1 MLTLLHP
8 ASPYHSRNSATDVNL
23 RIGNGGAGK
32 SGLIRITLTNAFI
45 KSSVKNGS
53 AAFKPAWYKSNTTE
67 SIHYRPVWYAWRD
80 HFMLT
85 GPHSNTAQLSKTSDI
100 LTMFSSLYTAAKN
113 RIGPVRTRFLPRY
126 DKSATSIKESD
137 PWIGIGQLRCSSPAV
152 PWTAYSTWYH
162 HYIAYPFQALTAAIL
177 LEKDLQRQTT
187 IYKTATGTSS
197 DFLLNPAH
205 IINGNMATNA
215 EVAHSFAQWVISNK
229 GQAIITGF
237 EKYGQQLYT
246 GAPAN
251 KTAHLQDL
259 LANEGLLRKR
269 FDCSGHLLQTVLRA
283 TSTYPS

>member
-8 ASPYHSRNSATDVNL
+8 ASPYHSTLLEKLATFAFAGDTTALYNGGRNSATDVNL

-32 SGLIRITLTNAFI
+32 SGLIRITLANAFI

-67 SIHYRPVWYAWRD
+67 SIHYRKGDTVDMGITYDLVAESLAIRQGVTEA
-80 HFMLT
+80 L
-85 GPHSNTAQLSKTSDI
+85 SAQLNKTSDI
-100 LTMFSSLYTAAKN
+100 LTMFSSLYTAAEN
-113 RIGPVRTRFLPRY
+113 RSGPVRTRFLPRY

-152 PWTAYSTWYH
+152 PWTVYSTWYH
-162 HYIAYPFQALTAAIL
+162 QYIAYPFQALTAAIL

-187 IYKTATGTSS
+187 IYKTATGNSS

-205 IINGNMATNA
+205 IIVGNMATNA

-237 EKYGQQLYT
+237 EKYGQQLPL
-246 GAPAN
+246 G
-251 KTAHLQDL
+251 Q
-259 LANEGLLRKR
+259 
-269 FDCSGHLLQTVLRA
+269 
-283 TSTYPS
+283 